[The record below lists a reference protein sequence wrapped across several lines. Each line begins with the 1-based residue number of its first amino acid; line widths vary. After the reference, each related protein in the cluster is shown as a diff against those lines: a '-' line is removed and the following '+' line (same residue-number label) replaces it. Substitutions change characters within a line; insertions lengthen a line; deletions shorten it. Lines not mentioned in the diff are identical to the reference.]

1 MSKIISEEE
10 RFILDLVD
18 DSYNKIV
25 LSEAENEV
33 VCSLRMFNKLD
44 IVLKRRLIL
53 KLIIKVLG
61 NEKDIEKVHVDDI
74 VKLCENNV
82 GGKFLTPNKNIK
94 ISVLQGKLKFEK
106 LNT

>member
-1 MSKIISEEE
+1 MV
-10 RFILDLVD
+10 ILNL
-18 DSYNKIV
+18 KQ
-25 LSEAENEV
+25 
-33 VCSLRMFNKLD
+33 FNQLD
-44 IVLKRRLIL
+44 VVLKRRIIL
-53 KLIIKVLG
+53 KSIIKVLG
-61 NEKDIEKVHVDDI
+61 NAKDIEKVHVDDI